1 MRQWVSVTCQLHTID
16 FDFSILLSVPNRL
29 TMGHF
34 LLGLNAQKCDW
45 HTSLNHSRSML
56 TDWLCFIQWGGKRC
70 NWKEQPSFSSLVTL
84 GSDPT
89 FSPTSL
95 HEDQQWKLSSYRKYV
110 QICSGK
116 EGRRKGTITPRTGGT
131 TAFWLVCFGGAV
143 FPFCVLPF
151 WCGSNVS
158 FWARLCVYI
167 S

>member
-16 FDFSILLSVPNRL
+16 FDFSILLSIPNRL

-56 TDWLCFIQWGGKRC
+56 TDWLCFIQWREKRC

-89 FSPTSL
+89 FSPTSP
-95 HEDQQWKLSSYRKYV
+95 HQVQQWKLSRRRKFL
-110 QICSGK
+110 QSCSGK
-116 EGRRKGTITPRTGGT
+116 EGRIALLDGRDNSML
-131 TAFWLVCFGGAV
+131 ACVFWWCCAALL
-143 FPFCVLPF
+143 CVRQHFLC
-151 WCGSNVS
+151 CGSNAS
-158 FWARLCVYI
+158 FWARLF
-167 S
+167 